1 MAKSLAATGFLAALL
16 TLGGCSPMV
25 GFDQAT
31 EDFHFDYPLQPGGQL
46 NLSNT
51 NGSVEITG
59 WDRPTIDV
67 SGTKYGP
74 DSNRLKDVQVK
85 VNASG
90 KDATI
95 TTIIPR
101 GDWGGWH
108 GSYGVR
114 YRIHVPRN
122 IALNQVETTNGAI
135 TAEDLSG
142 GGRIKSTNGK
152 LALNYLTGDYRAETT
167 NGAIEMENCSGL
179 ETADTTNGSVRGH
192 LKEGAIEAKST
203 NGPLD
208 ITVDKPRD
216 NKPIRMTTTNGSLT
230 LALAEFHSNAVRV
243 ETTHGSVNLRL
254 PDSTNARLRAETS
267 MASIHNDL
275 PLSST
280 EESSKHELRGQ
291 IGAGGPDIEA
301 SANMGSIH
309 ISRY

>member
-1 MAKSLAATGFLAALL
+1 MARILTLTSLL
-16 TLGGCSPMV
+16 TTVMILGGCSPV
-25 GFDQAT
+25 AGFDEAK
-31 EDFHFDYPLQPGGQL
+31 EDFHFSYPLQPGGQL
-46 NLSNT
+46 SLGNT

-59 WDRPTIDV
+59 WDRDSIDV

-74 DSNRLKDVQVK
+74 DQDRLKDIK
-85 VNASG
+85 INVNAGG
-90 KDATI
+90 KDASI
-95 TTIIPR
+95 TTDIPR
-101 GDWGGWH
+101 GNWH

-122 IALNQVETTNGAI
+122 ISLNRVETTNGAI

-142 GGRIKSTNGK
+142 GGHVKSTNGK
-152 LALNYLTGDYRAETT
+152 LLLARLTGDYRVETT

-179 ETADTTNGSVRGH
+179 QVADTTNGGVRGR
-192 LKEGAIEAKST
+192 LKEGAIEANSS
-203 NGPLD
+203 NGTVD

-216 NKPIRMTTTNGSLT
+216 NKPIKLTTTNGSLN
-230 LALAEFHSNAVRV
+230 LALAEFHGNAVRV

-254 PDSTNARLRAETS
+254 PENINARLRAETS
-267 MASIHNDL
+267 MASIHNEL

-291 IGAGGPDIEA
+291 IGAGGPEIEA
-301 SANMGSIH
+301 STNMGTIH

>member
-1 MAKSLAATGFLAALL
+1 MARTLALTSLL
-16 TLGGCSPMV
+16 TAVIALGGCSPV
-25 GFDQAT
+25 AGFEEAT
-31 EDFHFDYPLQPGGQL
+31 EDFHFSYPLQPGGQL
-46 NLSNT
+46 SLRNT

-59 WDRPTIDV
+59 WDRNSIDV

-74 DSNRLKDVQVK
+74 DQNRLKDIKVN

-90 KDATI
+90 KDANI
-95 TTIIPR
+95 TTDIPR
-101 GDWGGWH
+101 GDWH

-122 IALNQVETTNGAI
+122 IALNQIETTNGSI

-142 GGRIKSTNGK
+142 GGHVKSTNGK
-152 LALNYLTGDYRAETT
+152 LALARLTGDYRVETT
-167 NGAIEMENCSGL
+167 NGAIELENCSGL
-179 ETADTTNGSVRGH
+179 QKADTTNGGVRGH
-192 LKEGAIEAKST
+192 LKEGAIEVNST
-203 NGPLD
+203 NGTVD
-208 ITVDKPRD
+208 ITLDNPRESR
-216 NKPIRMTTTNGSLT
+216 PIRLTTTNGSLN

-254 PDSTNARLRAETS
+254 PENTDARLRAETN
-267 MASIHNDL
+267 MASIHNSL

-291 IGAGGPDIEA
+291 LGRGGPEIEA
-301 SANMGSIH
+301 STNMGSIN

>member
-1 MAKSLAATGFLAALL
+1 MARILAATSFITAVMI
-16 TLGGCSPMV
+16 LGGCSPMA

-31 EDFHFDYPLQPGGQL
+31 EDFHFSYALQPGGQL
-46 NLSNT
+46 GLTNT

-59 WDRPTIDV
+59 WDRSSIDV

-74 DSNRLKDVQVK
+74 DSNRLKDIK
-85 VNASG
+85 VNVSASG
-90 KDATI
+90 KNATI
-95 TTIIPR
+95 TTDIPR
-101 GDWGGWH
+101 GDWH

-114 YRIHVPRN
+114 YRIRVPRN
-122 IALNQVETTNGAI
+122 IALRQIETTNGAV

-142 GGRIKSTNGK
+142 GGHIKSTNGK
-152 LALNYLTGDYRAETT
+152 LSLTYLVGDYRAETT
-167 NGAIEMENCSGL
+167 NGAIEIENCSGL
-179 ETADTTNGSVRGH
+179 QIADTTNGGVRGH
-192 LKEGAIEAKST
+192 LKEGALEANST
-203 NGPLD
+203 NGALD

-216 NKPIRMTTTNGSLT
+216 NKPIKMTTTNGSLA

-243 ETTHGSVNLRL
+243 GTTHGSVNLRL
-254 PDSTNARLRAETS
+254 PDNTNARLRAETS

-291 IGAGGPDIEA
+291 LGTGGPEIEA
-301 SANMGSIH
+301 NTSMGSIR